1 MVAVVKPHGTHLLR
15 EREASLYCAQCILRI
30 ARNVFSTM
38 YIVHPVLQ
46 SAVLRVYSWQS
57 TLYVDFM
64 EAGHD
69 NFTWRL
75 FSNQRGVCLLVPAWL
90 GPENFYLSYLLWIF
104 FSEPIKVNT
113 VTTNSVLIQ
122 CTVML

>member
-15 EREASLYCAQCILRI
+15 EREASLYCAQCIL
-30 ARNVFSTM
+30 NN
-38 YIVHPVLQ
+38 VHPVLQ
-46 SAVLRVYSWQS
+46 STVLRVYSWQS

-75 FSNQRGVCLLVPAWL
+75 FSNLNGVCLPAC
-90 GPENFYLSYLLWIF
+90 FA
-104 FSEPIKVNT
+104 
-113 VTTNSVLIQ
+113 VT
-122 CTVML
+122 